1 MKKKTGNTYGRK
13 LRLVRKNEYPV
24 AEPKRRE
31 NVQKKYR
38 RHGSASRW
46 IVLSLVLL
54 VIACL
59 LGLYLYIESHYTVTT
74 VYVEGNVHYTNE
86 EIMDMVMG
94 GHFGNNSLFLSLKYR
109 GKEIEGVPFV
119 QTMDVEILSPD
130 TIRINV
136 YEKALAGYVEYLGK
150 YMYFDKDGI
159 IVESSDAKTTGIPQ
173 VTGLQFG
180 YVLLHEK
187 LPVENEAVF
196 NKILN
201 ITQLL
206 TKYGVPAD
214 KIYFDEDYDMTL
226 YFEKVRVKVG
236 NDEKINEKI
245 MKLQSIL
252 PSLAGKSGTLEMEN
266 YTEESKNI
274 TFALDE

>member
-38 RHGSASRW
+38 RHGSAFGW

-214 KIYFDEDYDMTL
+214 KIYFDENYDMTL

-236 NDEKINEKI
+236 NDEKIDEKI